1 MRTIIFDAF
10 SGASGDMI
18 LGTLISLGA
27 DGEKVRTVIE
37 SAVDVSVRIGQA
49 NKKGICAVDVHI
61 GVDHEE
67 HARHYE
73 KLVDIVRNAGLPAR
87 VEHSALAVFE
97 LMAKAESKVHG
108 ESLEELHF
116 HEVGQNDALA
126 DVIGSCFAM
135 HEIGADG
142 IYCLPI
148 NVGGG
153 RVKAVHGSMPVPA
166 PATLEILQLTGLS
179 FYGSG
184 NRELL
189 TPTGAAILGHFA
201 RPVENYP
208 KGKVLSVGYG
218 AGDADT
224 EDPNVLRSTFIDT
237 EDDLSRDSIEVLET
251 NVDDVTGEVLG
262 NLFEK
267 LLSIGAKDVAIV
279 PATMKKGRTGHIIK
293 VITRPEHSAAIARE
307 IMRETGTLGIRV
319 IPTKHRYTADRRMD
333 SVRVVIWGKA
343 YDIPVKIAEDH
354 NGEILHISAEY
365 EDCKRV
371 AKELNLPLKDVI
383 RKVEEKAWNIHGH
396 DDLF

>member
-1 MRTIIFDAF
+1 MRTLIFDAF

-18 LGTLISLGA
+18 LGTLIALGA
-27 DGEKVRTVIE
+27 DREKIRKIIE
-37 SAVDVSVRIGQA
+37 SAVDVSVRIGEA
-49 NKKGICAVDVHI
+49 KKRGISAVDVHI
-61 GVDHEE
+61 DAAHEE
-67 HARHYE
+67 HARHYDD
-73 KLVDIVRNAGLPAR
+73 LVDIVINAGLPPR
-87 VEHSALAVFE
+87 VEHSALAVFD

-108 ESLEELHF
+108 ISLDELHF

-126 DVIGSCFAM
+126 DVIGSCYAM
-135 HEIGADG
+135 HEIDADA
-142 IYCLPI
+142 IFCLPI

-153 RVKAVHGSMPVPA
+153 RVKAAHGSMPVPA
-166 PATLEILQLTGLS
+166 PATFEILKLTGLS

-201 RPVENYP
+201 LPLENFP
-208 KGKVLSVGYG
+208 RGKILSVGYG

-224 EDPNVLRSTFIDT
+224 DDPNVLRSTLINT
-237 EDDLSRDSIEVLET
+237 EDDLSKDSIEVLET

-267 LLSIGAKDVAIV
+267 LLSMGARDVAII

-293 VITRPEHSAAIARE
+293 VITKPEHSATLARE

-319 IPTKHRYTADRRMD
+319 IPTRHRYTADRRME
-333 SVRVVIWGKA
+333 SVSVLIRGNA
-343 YDIPVKIAEDH
+343 YDMPVKIAEDH
-354 NGEILHISAEY
+354 NGVILHISAEY

-371 AKELNLPLKDVI
+371 AKEIDLPLKDII
-383 RKVEEKAWNIHGH
+383 RKVEEEAWNKHGPA
-396 DDLF
+396 DLL